1 MCLANFKPFLQ
12 FEDILV
18 TFSCVACVLG
28 LRLSLALRQL
38 IALLA
43 RCRAWS
49 REHRNHLE
57 YGQTKCRRGGLV
69 TAKMESNCQTCILMS
84 LSLLV

>member
-1 MCLANFKPFLQ
+1 MCLANFEPFLQ
-12 FEDILV
+12 FEDILA

-38 IALLA
+38 IASLA

-49 REHRNHLE
+49 REHRIIWNTGKPSAVGEAL
-57 YGQTKCRRGGLV
+57 
-69 TAKMESNCQTCILMS
+69 
-84 LSLLV
+84 